1 MRPTATGEVAYLP
14 PEEIESQYYLR
25 ISKGQSQYLQNLLQ
39 NLQVPVE
46 KETFS
51 NDFWIALTK
60 PIKEK
65 TIRLVLT
72 KLNQFEGLIGPVK
85 VLRKESVNREA

>member
-1 MRPTATGEVAYLP
+1 MRPTATAEASYLP

-25 ISKGQSQYLQNLLQ
+25 IANGQSQYLQNLLN
-39 NLQVPVE
+39 NLRVPIE

-51 NDFWIALTK
+51 NEYWIALTK

-65 TIRLVLT
+65 TIQLLLN

-85 VLRKESVNREA
+85 VLRKESMSMEA